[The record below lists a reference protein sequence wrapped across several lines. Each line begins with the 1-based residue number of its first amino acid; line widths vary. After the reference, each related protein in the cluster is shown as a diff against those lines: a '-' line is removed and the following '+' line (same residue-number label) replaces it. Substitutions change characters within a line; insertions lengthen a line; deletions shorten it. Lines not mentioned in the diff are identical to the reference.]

1 MKRWT
6 VMLIPHGQGNTKSL
20 NLYALQLYG
29 VVIVFAVLSFTAAF
43 SYQSVRAAQ
52 KDIDR
57 LEREK
62 REIGAQAAP
71 VIQAPAA
78 VLSEDERAEIEQK
91 VREEYEARMAA
102 ITSELSEL
110 YDVEKNFRKNNGLPP
125 RSKKPAGYVENVS
138 SGEGGKGGA
147 PSSGPDDDAP
157 SNDTD
162 ALMRPPSVIDG
173 LANPSADL
181 IVQEI
186 NIRTESLRE
195 YNELYLAASTK
206 KKEEI
211 DRTPGLW
218 PVAARSYVKTSRY
231 GYRKD
236 PFTRSLS
243 FHDGIDISA
252 PYGSSIVA
260 TGKGKV
266 IFSGWDKY
274 LGNCVRIDHGGGL
287 VTVYG
292 HMQKTTVSVGEAV
305 VKGTE
310 VGKLGSTGR
319 STGAHVHYEV
329 RINGKAVDP
338 ERYLS
343 E

>member
-1 MKRWT
+1 
-6 VMLIPHGQGNTKSL
+6 MLIPHGQGNTRSL

-29 VVIVFAVLSFTAAF
+29 VVTVFSVLSFLAAY
-43 SYQSVRAAQ
+43 SLQSARVAK
-52 KDIDR
+52 KDIER

-62 REIGAQAAP
+62 RELGAQAVP
-71 VIQAPAA
+71 VALQQPTLAM
-78 VLSEDERAEIEQK
+78 SDDEKTKIEQQ

-138 SGEGGKGGA
+138 AETGGKGGA
-147 PSSGPDDDAP
+147 PSTGPGDEAP
-157 SNDTD
+157 ATANTD
-162 ALMRPPSVIDG
+162 ETMRPPSVIDG

-181 IVQEI
+181 VVQEI

-195 YNELYLAASTK
+195 YNELYLAASQA

-211 DRTPGLW
+211 DRTPGIW
-218 PVAARSYVKTSRY
+218 PVAGTKRALVTSRF

-236 PFTRSLS
+236 PFTRDLS
-243 FHDGIDISA
+243 FHDGLDIGA
-252 PYGSSIVA
+252 PYGSSVIA
-260 TGKGKV
+260 TGKGRV

-274 LGNCVRIDHGGGL
+274 LGNCVRVDHGDGL

-292 HMQKTTVSVGEAV
+292 HLQKTTCSMGDTV

-310 VGKLGSTGR
+310 VGKLGSTGL

-338 ERYLS
+338 ERYLAQ
-343 E
+343 

>member
-1 MKRWT
+1 
-6 VMLIPHGQGNTKSL
+6 MLIPHGQGNTRSL
-20 NLYALQLYG
+20 NLYAIQLYG
-29 VVIVFAVLSFTAAF
+29 LVSVFAVLSFIAAF
-43 SYQSVRAAQ
+43 SFQTVRAAN
-52 KDIDR
+52 KDIER

-71 VIQAPAA
+71 AIQAPAA
-78 VLSEDERAEIEQK
+78 VLSEEERGQIEQK
-91 VREEYEARMAA
+91 VREEYETRMAA

-138 SGEGGKGGA
+138 SEASGKGGA
-147 PSSGPDDDAP
+147 PSVAPDDEAP
-157 SNDTD
+157 VSGSNDS
-162 ALMRPPSVIDG
+162 LMRPPSVIEG
-173 LANPSADL
+173 LANPGADL

-186 NIRTESLRE
+186 NIRTDSLRE
-195 YNELYLAASTK
+195 YNEAYLKASEE

-211 DRTPGLW
+211 DRTPGIW
-218 PVAARSYVKTSRY
+218 PVSRSKRSIVTSRY

-236 PFTRSLS
+236 PFTRDLS
-243 FHDGIDISA
+243 FHDGMDISA
-252 PYGSSIVA
+252 PYGSPIIA

-274 LGNCVRIDHGGGL
+274 LGNCVRVDHGGGL

-292 HMQKTTVSVGEAV
+292 HMQKTTVSIGDAV

-338 ERYLS
+338 ERYLA